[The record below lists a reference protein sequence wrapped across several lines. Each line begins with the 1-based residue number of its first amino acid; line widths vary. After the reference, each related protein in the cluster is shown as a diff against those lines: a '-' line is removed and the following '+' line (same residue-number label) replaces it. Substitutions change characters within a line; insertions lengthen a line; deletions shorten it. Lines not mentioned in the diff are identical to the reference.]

1 MQNVRPFNRR
11 LSGFLAPAA
20 LGVSVLVLSACSQ
33 RPSPDADAGSS
44 TRSGTQ
50 SSTSAQRAPAPIP
63 AAPRDTVLRDTTRIL
78 GTPGSPTGA
87 ESRGMPGEKPIPGT
101 KK

>member
-1 MQNVRPFNRR
+1 MRKVNSAFII
-11 LSGFLAPAA
+11 PAA
-20 LGVSVLVLSACSQ
+20 VAGLFALSACSQ
-33 RPSPDADAGSS
+33 KPAHDDANNDTRTESRTTTS
-44 TRSGTQ
+44 TTSGTRTTTQ
-50 SSTSAQRAPAPIP
+50 ANM
-63 AAPRDTVLRDTTRIL
+63 APRDTVLRDTTRIL

>member
-1 MQNVRPFNRR
+1 MHPSQASKSTLV
-11 LSGFLAPAA
+11 AA
-20 LGVSVLVLSACSQ
+20 AAVAVLVLSACSR
-33 RPSPDADAGSS
+33 RPSPDAEA
-44 TRSGTQ
+44 RSGTQ
-50 SSTSAQRAPAPIP
+50 SGTSAPRATASETNTTQR

>member
-1 MQNVRPFNRR
+1 MENLRPFNR

-20 LGVSVLVLSACSQ
+20 AASILVLAACSPK
-33 RPSPDADAGSS
+33 PSPEADA
-44 TRSGTQ
+44 RSGGGSAT
-50 SSTSAQRAPAPIP
+50 SSSSAQRSAPQTS

-87 ESRGMPGEKPIPGT
+87 ESRGMPGEKPVPGT

>member
-1 MQNVRPFNRR
+1 MLIHEPPPFPGDAHEKE
-11 LSGFLAPAA
+11 LVMHIAILVLAA
-20 LGVSVLVLSACSQ
+20 LVLFACSQ
-33 RPSPDADAGSS
+33 KPSHTESQADTPA
-44 TRSGTQ
+44 RR
-50 SSTSAQRAPAPIP
+50 TSVQAQAT
-63 AAPRDTVLRDTTRIL
+63 PRDTVLRDTTRVL

>member
-1 MQNVRPFNRR
+1 MHPNSRFNRVP
-11 LSGFLAPAA
+11 SHFIAA
-20 LGVSVLVLSACSQ
+20 TALTASVLVLGACSQ
-33 RPSPDADAGSS
+33 KPHSESRSETRTSETSS
-44 TRSGTQ
+44 TRT
-50 SSTSAQRAPAPIP
+50 TAQVKATNTT
-63 AAPRDTVLRDTTRIL
+63 PRDTVLRDTTRVL